1 MTTTSLD
8 PLQLR
13 ETTDCPVCGASVA
26 FRPRGVFGQY
36 WMKRCEACGYHKDWR
51 LPKITK
57 KIIYLDQF
65 VISNMVKAKQ
75 SESGPNCTRS

>member
-1 MTTTSLD
+1 
-8 PLQLR
+8 
-13 ETTDCPVCGASVA
+13 
-26 FRPRGVFGQY
+26 
-36 WMKRCEACGYHKDWR
+36 MKHCEACGYHKDWR

-75 SESGPNCTRS
+75 RSLDRTAHETQHAGGAPVNRLPLLGHPPR